1 MVKVQVYRDHNGH
14 VLTFQVS
21 GHAGGRRRGEY
32 DLVCAAISAVTQTA
46 LLGLGEYV
54 GLEGRLDYEMDADGW
69 LYCRLPEDLS
79 LEERVRTDA
88 IIETMIIGLRSIETE
103 FSNNLKVEEEVE

>member
-1 MVKVQVYRDHNGH
+1 MVKVQIYRNVSGQ
-14 VLTFQVS
+14 VLTFQAS

-54 GLEGRLDYEMDADGW
+54 GLADRLDYQLDDDGW
-69 LYCRLPEDLS
+69 IYCRLPEDLTPD
-79 LEERVRTDA
+79 ERVRTDA
-88 IIETMIIGLRSIETE
+88 IIETMIIGLKSIEKE
-103 FSNNLKVEEEVE
+103 FIHNLKVEEEVE

>member
-1 MVKVQVYRDHNGH
+1 MVKVQVYRDRNGQ
-14 VLTFQVS
+14 VLTFQLS
-21 GHAGGRRRGEY
+21 GHARGRRSGEY

-54 GLEGRLDYEMDADGW
+54 GLYDRLEYQIDEDGW
-69 LYCRLPEDLS
+69 LYCRLPES
-79 LEERVRTDA
+79 LTPDERLRTDA
-88 IIETMIIGLRSIETE
+88 IIETMLIGLRSIEKE